1 LLKSEG
7 VESKRTAWPAAAHLL
22 LFALIIALPLLLL
35 VGVLLYRASTL
46 ERQQIEQRI
55 VQEAGEL
62 AGDIERDIDR
72 QLAVLKTLSSSV
84 ALAAEDWPTFHAQA
98 KTSLQG
104 KPYLVLI
111 DSAGR
116 QIINTYL
123 PYGQAP
129 PRTGDP
135 EILQAVLRTKAPV
148 VSDLFMSQVANVPI
162 YSVAIPILHGEEVRY
177 VMGLGLQPDTL
188 QELLDTP
195 NLQAEFQATIWDSK
209 GNVVAASRE
218 RRGLIGKAVPPE
230 FRSHPDYAV
239 FEATDLDGKPVL
251 VTVGRIRHAGWGVA
265 VTFQAAV
272 VEQQIRNSL
281 WLWGGTAASVG
292 IFVVL
297 LALLFGRQI
306 TRPLAAATAA
316 AQALGR
322 SEPFDIRDSHLSEA
336 NAVIAALRQA
346 RHDLEVS
353 SSALRES
360 EEQLRAAAEAAQ
372 FGAHQYDVASDLSQ
386 RSAQFRQIIGADEGG
401 QTASFEAGLNF
412 VHPDDRDRIRQR
424 KREVLAKAV
433 GRYELEYRIRRPDGR
448 VRWVMDRGQVVRDPT
463 TGNATK
469 VVGVLLDISELKAAE
484 QRQRLLFDELNHRV
498 KNTLSIVQSLA
509 QQTLRS
515 RPDPRDFASAFE
527 SRLQSLA
534 RAHDLLTRESWRG
547 ASLTEIVTA
556 ALAPFLDEGRDIRID
571 GVDVTIAAATTIT
584 LSLMLHELAT
594 NAAKYGALSVPQGR
608 MSISWKVE
616 RVDRSAKVDLQWQ
629 EDAGPPVAP
638 PTRKGFGSRLLA
650 ASAVQLDAQLDID
663 YAPSGLRC
671 RLRFTVVPQATTTT

>member
-1 LLKSEG
+1 

-35 VGVLLYRASTL
+35 VGVLLYRAATL

-55 VQEAGEL
+55 VQELGAL
-62 AGDIERDIDR
+62 VGDIDRDIDR
-72 QLAVLKTLSSSV
+72 DLAVLNTLASSI
-84 ALAAEDWPTFHAQA
+84 ALSAEDWPAFHAQA
-98 KTSLQG
+98 KASLQG
-104 KPYLVLI
+104 KPYLVLLVLL
-111 DSAGR
+111 DDHGR
-116 QIINTYL
+116 QIVNTYM

-129 PRTGDP
+129 PTSGDP
-135 EILQAVLRTKAPV
+135 EILHAAQRTKSPV
-148 VSDLFMSQVANVPI
+148 VSDLFISQVAKVPV
-162 YSVAIPILHGEEVRY
+162 YAVSLPILRDGEVRY
-177 VMGLGLQPDTL
+177 VLGLGLQSDSL
-188 QELLDTP
+188 QELVETQS
-195 NLQAEFQATIWDSK
+195 LQPQFQATIWDSK
-209 GNVVAASRE
+209 GIVVAGSRE
-218 RRGLIGKAVPPE
+218 RRGLIGQPVAAELRNQPT
-230 FRSHPDYAV
+230 ATV
-239 FEATDLDGKPVL
+239 FEATDVDGKPALVVL
-251 VTVGRIRHAGWGVA
+251 GRLARADWRVA
-265 VTFQAAV
+265 VTFPAAI

-322 SEPFDIRDSHLSEA
+322 GEPFDIEDSHLSEA
-336 NAVIAALRQA
+336 NAVIAALRHA
-346 RHDLEVS
+346 RHDLEAS

-372 FGAHQYDVASDLSQ
+372 FGAHQYEVASDLSQ
-386 RSAQFRQIIGADEGG
+386 RSAQFREIIGADAGA
-401 QTASFEAGLNF
+401 QTATFEAGLGF

-424 KREVLAKAV
+424 KQEILAKTV
-433 GRYELEYRIRRPDGR
+433 GRYELEYRIRRPDAQ

-463 TGNATK
+463 TGKATK

-509 QQTLRS
+509 QQTLRN
-515 RPDPRDFASAFE
+515 RPDPKDFASAFE

-556 ALAPFLDEGRDIRID
+556 ALAPFIDEGRDIRI
-571 GVDVTIAAATTIT
+571 GGGEVTISAATTIT

-594 NAAKYGALSVPQGR
+594 NAAKYGALAVPQGR

-616 RVDRSAKVDLQWQ
+616 RVDRSATVDLRWQ
-629 EDAGPPVAP
+629 EEDGPPVSP

-650 ASAVQLDAQLDID
+650 ASAVQLDARLDID
-663 YAPSGLRC
+663 YAPAGLRC
-671 RLRFTVVPQATTTT
+671 RLRFTVAPQTTPTT